1 MRVASRRWAR
11 VIETREDPPVAGPPR
26 EVTMGSARDVV
37 VIGAS
42 AGGVEALRGLV
53 GALPGDLPAAVCVV
67 LHIPREGH
75 SALAA
80 ILTRSGRIPAREAV
94 DGARL
99 AAGRIYVAP
108 ADRHLLVVDHRV
120 RLSRGPSENGH
131 RPAVDPLLRSAAR
144 AIGPGVIGVVLSG
157 SRDDGTAGLAS
168 VVARGGLA
176 FAQDPDEALQPSM
189 PRSALE
195 YVPAVPL
202 PVADIARR
210 INQLV
215 RERAEKSAPPV
226 DALLIAETDMADMAP
241 IGADE
246 LSIRPAGLGCPACHG
261 ALFELPGEPAP
272 RYRCRVGHAWS
283 PDTLIDEQ
291 GTALD
296 EALWTALRALEEKA
310 ALSWRMSERFGLR
323 GNSISMRRYA
333 SMAVEADD
341 AAKIIRDLLTRHVPQ
356 TEPREPG
363 SIEASDVGGSDG
375 DA

>member
-1 MRVASRRWAR
+1 
-11 VIETREDPPVAGPPR
+11 
-26 EVTMGSARDVV
+26 MGSARDVV

-80 ILTRSGRIPAREAV
+80 ILTRSGRMPAREAV
-94 DGARL
+94 DGERL

-120 RLSRGPSENGH
+120 RLSRGPPENGH
-131 RPAVDPLLRSAAR
+131 RPAVDPLFRSAAR

-176 FAQDPDEALQPSM
+176 FAQDPEEALQPSM

-195 YVPAVPL
+195 HVPAAVPL

-215 RERAEKSAPPV
+215 RERAEKSAPV

-246 LSIRPAGLGCPACHG
+246 FSIGPAGLGCPACHG

-310 ALSWRMSERFGLR
+310 ALSWRMSDRSGLR

-333 SMAVEADD
+333 SMAVEADE
-341 AAKIIRDLLTRHVPQ
+341 AAKIIRDLLTRHVPR
-356 TEPREPG
+356 TEPPEPG
-363 SIEASDVGGSDG
+363 SIEASDVGGSGG